1 VAHSSTRATSD
12 RHDDAP
18 RTRATR
24 QRAEVL
30 QALTG
35 ADDFVSAQALHAAM
49 LSAGSA
55 VGLTTI
61 YRALAAL
68 VETGRADTV
77 RDPAG
82 ERLYRHRPGA
92 EHRHYL
98 ICRTCGKSEP
108 IDTAAV
114 EDWTEQ
120 LARLTGYAEVR
131 HTLELDG
138 ICAPCRGGTS

>member
-1 VAHSSTRATSD
+1 MRPTE
-12 RHDDAP
+12 AP
-18 RTRATR
+18 RTRRTR

-35 ADDFVSAQALHAAM
+35 ADGFVSAQVLHAEMVA
-49 LSAGSA
+49 AGSA
-55 VGLTTI
+55 VGLTTV

-68 VETGRADTV
+68 AETDRADTV
-77 RDPAG
+77 RDPGG

-98 ICRTCGKSEP
+98 ICRRCGTSEP
-108 IDTAAV
+108 VETAVV
-114 EDWTEQ
+114 EDWAEQ
-120 LARLTGYAEVR
+120 LGRLTGYSEVR

-138 ICAPCRGGTS
+138 ICADCQNVTPNVTQNATC